1 MALFSFFQT
10 CQDKSIGLLHHVCDS
25 HEWLGGSY
33 DQEDQQNDDNLPW
46 FDRGDKDFAEP
57 QNIVLNP
64 ELLDSFK
71 CYVRFRYHS
80 LFISEE
86 LQEHSGTTNNY

>member
-71 CYVRFRYHS
+71 CYVRFKFS
-80 LFISEE
+80 FII
-86 LQEHSGTTNNY
+86 HF